1 MNAGRSEH
9 QERPRGFDVAQRLRR
24 RFSAVAPG
32 WWLVLSALGI
42 TTILWVLGRSAAPAP
57 AQFRYWLEPSLL
69 ISAWSITLLA
79 LLLLANTRSRKIEP
93 FFGGLDRAVRL
104 HRQLGPIT
112 VGLVLVHVV
121 LYIPP
126 QLGFG
131 GSLADLIIPFHSPR
145 GAEGFNALILW
156 LVVGWTVLAYTKG
169 FRYERWLSLHGVFG
183 PIFILTSA
191 HALMLGP
198 TINAYEPL
206 RFWMWLLVLLGT
218 GAWLYR
224 VVLYRWFAPRFRYSV
239 QRVDQTSEN
248 TVDLVMRP
256 KSRRMLYEPGT
267 FIFINRPDR
276 DRRELHPFSI
286 SSSPAERDLRV
297 SVQMVGDFT
306 RDLLSL
312 QPGDP
317 IEVFGPF
324 GGFTPH
330 RYAGYRRLICV
341 GSGIGITPFLSIL
354 RFEAINNDFRRI
366 WLYYIAK
373 DATRA
378 PYDAEIRDA
387 VPKADSFIDY
397 ELWQTAERGRPTAKT
412 LLEATQPLDGVAVML
427 CGRPEFVRE
436 MARQF
441 QEAGIPAERIIAEDF
456 HFH

>member
-1 MNAGRSEH
+1 VSVGNLEQPESPEALHPAR
-9 QERPRGFDVAQRLRR
+9 RLLRR
-24 RFSAVAPG
+24 LGAVAPG
-32 WWLVLSALGI
+32 WWLVLSSLLV
-42 TTILWVLGRSAAPAP
+42 TTVLWIMGRSAMPAP
-57 AQFRYWLEPSLL
+57 FRPLFDPSLL

-79 LLLLANTRSRKIEP
+79 LLLFANTRSRKIEP

-104 HRQLGPIT
+104 HRQLGPLA

-121 LYIPP
+121 LYIPS
-126 QLGFG
+126 QLDLG
-131 GSLADLIIPFHSPR
+131 GSLADLIIPFHSASV
-145 GAEGFNALILW
+145 AEGFNALILW
-156 LVVGWTVLAYTKG
+156 LVIGWTALAYTKG
-169 FRYERWLSLHGVFG
+169 LRYERWLSLHGLFG
-183 PIFILTSA
+183 PIFIVTSA
-191 HALMLGP
+191 HALAVGP

-206 RFWMWLLVLLGT
+206 RFWMWLLVLVGT

-224 VVLYRWFAPRFRYSV
+224 VVLYRWVAPRFRYSV
-239 QRVDQTSEN
+239 LRVDQTSQT

-267 FIFINRPDR
+267 FVFIGRPDR

-312 QPGDP
+312 NSGDP

-330 RYAGYRRLICV
+330 RYGDYRRLICI
-341 GSGIGITPFLSIL
+341 GSGIGITPFLSML
-354 RFEAINNDFRRI
+354 RFETVNNDFRRI
-366 WLYYIAK
+366 WLYYVVK

-378 PYDAEIRDA
+378 PYDAEIQEA
-387 VPKADSFIDY
+387 VPKADSYIDY
-397 ELWQTAERGRPTAKT
+397 ELWQTADRGRPTAKA
-412 LLEATQPLDGVAVML
+412 LLEATEPLDGVAVML
-427 CGRPEFVRE
+427 CGRPEFIRD
-436 MARQF
+436 MTRQF
-441 QEAGIPAERIIAEDF
+441 REAGIPPERIIAEDF

>member
-1 MNAGRSEH
+1 MSVRNLEKP
-9 QERPRGFDVAQRLRR
+9 ETPEDLDFAQRLRR
-24 RFSAVAPG
+24 RLVAVAPG
-32 WWLVLSALGI
+32 WWLVMSALTI
-42 TTILWVLGRSAAPAP
+42 TTVLWAMGRSAMPMP
-57 AQFRYWLEPSLL
+57 GPFRSWLDPSLL
-69 ISAWSITLLA
+69 ISAWSITLFA

-104 HRQLGPIT
+104 HRQLGPIA

-121 LYIPP
+121 LYVPP

-131 GSLADLIIPFHSPR
+131 GSLADLFIPFHSPR

-156 LVVGWTVLAYTKG
+156 LVIGWTALAYTKRL
-169 FRYERWLSLHGVFG
+169 RYERWLALHGLFG

-191 HALMLGP
+191 HALAAGP

-206 RFWMWLLVLLGT
+206 RFWMWLLVLVGT

-224 VVLYRWFAPRFRYSV
+224 VVLYRWIAPRFRYSV
-239 QRVDQTSEN
+239 QRVERTSE
-248 TVDLVMRP
+248 TSVDVVMRP
-256 KSRRMLYEPGT
+256 KSRRMIYEPGT
-267 FIFINRPDR
+267 FVFINRPDR

-312 QPGDP
+312 NPGDP

-341 GSGIGITPFLSIL
+341 GSGIGITPFLSML
-354 RFEAINNDFRRI
+354 RFEIVNNDFRRI
-366 WLYYIAK
+366 WLYYIVK
-373 DATRA
+373 DETRA
-378 PYDAEIRDA
+378 PYDAEIQEA
-387 VPKADSFIDY
+387 VPKADSYIDY
-397 ELWQTAERGRPTAKT
+397 DLWQTAERGRPTAKE
-412 LLEATQPLDGVAVML
+412 LLEATHSLDGVAVML
-427 CGRPEFVRE
+427 CGRPEFIRD
-436 MARQF
+436 MTRQF
-441 QEAGIPAERIIAEDF
+441 REAGIPAERIIAEDF
-456 HFH
+456 YFH

>member
-1 MNAGRSEH
+1 MPGPFRS
-9 QERPRGFDVAQRLRR
+9 
-24 RFSAVAPG
+24 
-32 WWLVLSALGI
+32 WLD
-42 TTILWVLGRSAAPAP
+42 
-57 AQFRYWLEPSLL
+57 PSLL

-121 LYIPP
+121 LYVPP

-131 GSLADLIIPFHSPR
+131 GSLADLFIPFYSPH
-145 GAEGFNALILW
+145 GAEGFNAFILW
-156 LVVGWTVLAYTKG
+156 LVVGWTALAYTKAL
-169 FRYERWLSLHGVFG
+169 RYERWLALHGLFG

-191 HALMLGP
+191 HALAAGP

-206 RFWMWLLVLLGT
+206 RFWMWLLVFVGT

-224 VVLYRWFAPRFRYSV
+224 VILFRWIAPRFRYSV
-239 QRVDQTSEN
+239 LRVERTSEN
-248 TVDLVMRP
+248 SVDVVMRP
-256 KSRRMLYEPGT
+256 KSRRMIYEPGT
-267 FIFINRPDR
+267 FVFINRPDR

-312 QPGDP
+312 NPGDP

-341 GSGIGITPFLSIL
+341 GSGIGITPFLSML
-354 RFEAINNDFRRI
+354 RFEIINNDFRRI
-366 WLYYIAK
+366 WLYYIVK
-373 DATRA
+373 DETVAL
-378 PYDAEIRDA
+378 YDAEIQDA
-387 VPKADSFIDY
+387 VPKADSYIDY
-397 ELWQTAERGRPTAKT
+397 ELWQTAERGRPTAKA
-412 LLEATQPLDGVAVML
+412 LLEATESLEGIAVML
-427 CGRPEFVRE
+427 CGRPEFIRD
-436 MARQF
+436 MTRQF
-441 QEAGIPAERIIAEDF
+441 REAGIPPERIIAEDF
-456 HFH
+456 YFH